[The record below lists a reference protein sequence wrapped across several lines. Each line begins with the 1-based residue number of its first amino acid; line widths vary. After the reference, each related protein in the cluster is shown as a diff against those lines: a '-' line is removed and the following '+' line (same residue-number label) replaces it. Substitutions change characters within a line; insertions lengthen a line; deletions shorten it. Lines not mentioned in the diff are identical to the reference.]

1 MSEYTK
7 LNTATIDRIAQNCHL
22 GKEKLQVYTAYAAAA
37 TAFWR
42 YRQYRIRKPEKTA
55 WDRHLEMKALADQ
68 ALASPVEDFME
79 LMG

>member
-1 MSEYTK
+1 MF
-7 LNTATIDRIAQNCHL
+7 RQVL
-22 GKEKLQVYTAYAAAA
+22 GSLEEVEKEKLQVYTAYAAAA

-79 LMG
+79 LTG